1 MTALEKAF
9 QEAARL
15 PQDEQE
21 AFARSILDE
30 LDSDRRW
37 SDAFT
42 ASADALA
49 GLADEALNEYR
60 ESRTQ
65 PFDPDEL

>member
-1 MTALEKAF
+1 MTSLEKAF

-21 AFARSILDE
+21 AFARWILDE

-37 SDAFT
+37 SNAFT

-49 GLADEALNEYR
+49 GLADEALAEYR
-60 ESRTQ
+60 TGSGSSVSDQ
-65 PFDPDEL
+65 